1 MTEHPSYDPRELPP
15 GGEHAEGAP
24 ADAERRPRSP
34 EEFDRDLDLKAIIWT
49 TVGIAGMTIVSA
61 VLMVVMMRL
70 FSHADARQGA
80 SLPAPP
86 PVAAPAPPE
95 PRLQESA
102 RADMDAMRAREEL
115 DLEHAYWLDARQGT
129 VRLPIEVAIDLVA
142 ARGLPAAPATGA
154 STSIDRG
161 PTNQVSPGTV
171 LPAPGQGVG
180 QLGPSAAAPVS
191 LSGAT
196 LPATDEPAR
205 PPLLATPAPAPTSA
219 PATAPRPPAPVAT
232 SAPAPVAAPAPA
244 PRPPAPPAPAARPP
258 AARPP
263 AGEAP

>member
-1 MTEHPSYDPRELPP
+1 MTEHSYDPREQPP
-15 GGEHAEGAP
+15 GGGHAEGVP
-24 ADAERRPRSP
+24 PDAERRPQSP
-34 EEFDRDLDLKAIIWT
+34 EEFDRDLDLKAIVWT

-61 VLMVVMMRL
+61 VLMMVMMRL

-80 SLPAPP
+80 TLPAPP
-86 PVAAPAPPE
+86 RVAAAAPPE

-102 RADMDAMRAREEL
+102 RVDMEAMRAREEL
-115 DLEHAYWLDARQGT
+115 DLEHASWLDAKQGT

-142 ARGLPAAPATGA
+142 ARGLPATPATGA

-161 PTNQVSPGTV
+161 PTNQPSPGTV

-205 PPLLATPAPAPTSA
+205 PPLLATPAPAPASA

-232 SAPAPVAAPAPA
+232 SAPAPA
-244 PRPPAPPAPAARPP
+244 PRPPAPPATAARPP